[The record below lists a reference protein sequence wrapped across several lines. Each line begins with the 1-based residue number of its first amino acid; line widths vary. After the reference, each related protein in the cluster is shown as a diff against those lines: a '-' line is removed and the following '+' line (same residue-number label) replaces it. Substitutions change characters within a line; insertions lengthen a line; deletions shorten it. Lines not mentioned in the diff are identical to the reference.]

1 MKGFVYCDTDSVYLG
16 NLTADQIAH
25 LKQIIEKYIG
35 IKQDIKSTIGMKSIV
50 AECRKQNG
58 DLAKVILQLSEE
70 LANITQ
76 ETAEL
81 AAENKRLYMEL
92 DKVKLENVYLK
103 QQDDIND

>member
-25 LKQIIEKYIG
+25 LKQIIE
-35 IKQDIKSTIGMKSIV
+35 
-50 AECRKQNG
+50 ECKKQNG

-103 QQDDIND
+103 QQDDIT